1 MAPLTTHDRASITKK
16 FGRSKT
22 IFSSFQKAYDLDGD
36 GKMDAIEQVM
46 MKYDT
51 DGNGEFSN
59 EEVFHIIHDHF
70 EAERK
75 VARFRRMVVGLA
87 VFVSAMVIC
96 NLGTSYAAMGLA
108 KSLTVSGD
116 VMTVKGTGGIASVQT
131 AAETMDMTP
140 LTDTEFQQRK
150 LLILSDL
157 EADPHSH
164 PHRRLKKNNKCNK
177 NNDEL
182 CDGDIVFDHGKI
194 PEATFRLI
202 EDKCKR
208 QQNVKIRRARE
219 FDNQAD
225 CICSAGTSVV
235 VKQKKGPKKNKNKKD
250 DKDTKVTVI
259 KTKPE
264 KKVKS
269 VDREVIITNPA
280 GNRINADC
288 INGDW

>member
-1 MAPLTTHDRASITKK
+1 
-16 FGRSKT
+16 
-22 IFSSFQKAYDLDGD
+22 
-36 GKMDAIEQVM
+36 
-46 MKYDT
+46 
-51 DGNGEFSN
+51 
-59 EEVFHIIHDHF
+59 
-70 EAERK
+70 
-75 VARFRRMVVGLA
+75 
-87 VFVSAMVIC
+87 
-96 NLGTSYAAMGLA
+96 
-108 KSLTVSGD
+108 
-116 VMTVKGTGGIASVQT
+116 
-131 AAETMDMTP
+131 MDMTP

-150 LLILSDL
+150 LLILSEL
-157 EADPHSH
+157 EDDPHSH
-164 PHRRLKKNNKCNK
+164 PHRRLKNNNKCNK

-208 QQNVKIRRARE
+208 QQNVKIRRERE

-235 VKQKKGPKKNKNKKD
+235 VKQKKGPKKNKKND
-250 DKDTKVTVI
+250 EDTKVTVI
-259 KTKPE
+259 KTKQE

-288 INGDW
+288 INGDWWVIFFLCIVINYFIRVFSEIMLFIYTRLFTFFCL